1 MPIWS
6 IPLVCVLVLLAL
18 RPISLAGL
26 VWLAVLV
33 RSASSVPAP
42 AGAAALLMPVA
53 ALGSVA
59 PVRSAWSG
67 PESLLFAWP
76 SACSAG

>member
-1 MPIWS
+1 MPILPVPPS
-6 IPLVCVLVLLAL
+6 LPLVCVLVLLAP

-42 AGAAALLMPVA
+42 AGAAYLLV
-53 ALGSVA
+53 
-59 PVRSAWSG
+59 PVRSAWSD

-76 SACSAG
+76 SAFSAG